1 MKQFLKIDSSSL
13 AKGMRFS
20 APVFFDDEE
29 NMFLAEGQ
37 EIKDFHLQALVR
49 WNVDYVCTFGHVL
62 GEDEKREKE
71 VAEELEEIEALN
83 EVPEAEVVEE

>member
-1 MKQFLKIDSSSL
+1 
-13 AKGMRFS
+13 MRFS

-62 GEDEKREKE
+62 GE
-71 VAEELEEIEALN
+71 N
-83 EVPEAEVVEE
+83 ENSKKKLQKN